1 MRPAQ
6 AGRIVVFPRGQRWP
20 AACIGSKVKRCLRLA
35 GDQDDL
41 PDIPMFGK
49 NTAVFIRDLDAGS
62 LANADGD
69 SNSVRVQVLTNSV
82 ALDRERHLAV
92 IRRLTGI
99 VAAAADNRGLH
110 DWMHAP

>member
-6 AGRIVVFPRGQRWP
+6 AGRIVVFPRGQRRP

-69 SNSVRVQVLTNSV
+69 SNCVRVQVLTNSV

>member
-1 MRPAQ
+1 M
-6 AGRIVVFPRGQRWP
+6 FPRGQRWP
-20 AACIGSKVKRCLRLA
+20 AACIGSKVKRSLRLA

>member
-1 MRPAQ
+1 M
-6 AGRIVVFPRGQRWP
+6 FPRGQRWP

>member
-1 MRPAQ
+1 
-6 AGRIVVFPRGQRWP
+6 
-20 AACIGSKVKRCLRLA
+20 
-35 GDQDDL
+35 
-41 PDIPMFGK
+41 MFGK

>member
-1 MRPAQ
+1 
-6 AGRIVVFPRGQRWP
+6 
-20 AACIGSKVKRCLRLA
+20 VKRCLRLA

-69 SNSVRVQVLTNSV
+69 GDGDGDSNCVRVQVLTNSV